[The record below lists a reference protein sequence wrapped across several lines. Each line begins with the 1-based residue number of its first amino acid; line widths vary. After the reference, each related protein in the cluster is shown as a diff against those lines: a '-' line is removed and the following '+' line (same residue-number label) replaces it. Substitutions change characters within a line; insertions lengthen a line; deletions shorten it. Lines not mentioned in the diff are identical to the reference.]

1 MKHQRTH
8 QRIRVLSVIALTV
21 ALCIVLK
28 LYYVQVI
35 LGSHYREKS
44 DNQRIA
50 PGTHIVSR
58 GNIYFTLKE
67 GSPVSAATL
76 EEGYTL
82 VLHPNRI
89 NPESAYDTLKPYIA
103 ISRDAFLSATKD
115 QADTYAEIER
125 KVSTTTRADIVA
137 LDVPGVSLY
146 RERWRSYPAGPL
158 AAQTLGVLGYA
169 EDETLVGRYGLERQY
184 EKELMREDTGAS
196 ISDIFAR
203 VGSTLAGTTHGDGDV
218 VITIEPT
225 VQQYLEDQLASYNE
239 RWHAKTVGG
248 IVMDPHDGSIVAMAS
263 LPSFD
268 PNNLSKVSLDQ
279 LQNPMVERVYEFG
292 SIMKPITMAIALDTH
307 AVSADTTYNDKGSV
321 TYDTATI
328 KNYDGRA
335 RGVVPMQEI
344 LSQSLNVGTAFLVT
358 QIGTHRFADYMQKFG
373 ITEETGIDLPNEA
386 APLVSNLESP
396 RTVEYVTAG
405 FGQGVALTPIAMTRA
420 LAALANDGLVPS
432 PHVAST
438 IVYPSGYEKE
448 IGWSPARRAISSE
461 ATNGVTEMLIEVV
474 DVALKGGRA
483 KVPEMTIAAK
493 TGTAQIAN
501 PNGGGYYADRY
512 LHSFFGYFPAH
523 KPRFIVFLFAL
534 EPVGAPYAADTWTD
548 RFIDMVRFL
557 TTYYEIVPDRPM

>member
-1 MKHQRTH
+1 MKHQRSP
-8 QRIRVLSVIALTV
+8 QRIRVLSVIALVV
-21 ALCIVLK
+21 ALCILGK
-28 LYYVQVI
+28 LYYVQVV
-35 LGSHYREKS
+35 LGAHYREKS
-44 DNQRIA
+44 DNQRVA
-50 PGTHIVSR
+50 PGNHIVNR
-58 GNIYFTLKE
+58 GSIYFTLKS

-76 EEGYTL
+76 QDGYTL
-82 VLHPNRI
+82 VVHPNRLDAS
-89 NPESAYDTLKPYIA
+89 SAYIALKPYIS
-103 ISRDAFLSATKD
+103 ITQQAFAAATNDKT
-115 QADTYAEIER
+115 DTYAEIER
-125 KVSTTTRADIVA
+125 RLSTTTRASIEA
-137 LDVPGVSLY
+137 LDIPGVSLY
-146 RERWRSYPAGPL
+146 RERWRSYPAGTL
-158 AAQTLGVLGYA
+158 AAQTLGVLGFT
-169 EDETLVGRYGLERQY
+169 EEENLVGRYGLERQY
-184 EKELMREDTGAS
+184 ERELARDDREAS

-203 VGSTLAGTTHGDGDV
+203 VGSVLTGTSQGGGDV

-225 VQQYLEDQLASYNE
+225 VQQYLEDQLVSYNE
-239 RWHAKTVGG
+239 NWHAKTVGG

-263 LPSFD
+263 LPNFD
-268 PNNLSKVSLDQ
+268 PNDLTKVSLDR

-292 SIMKPITMAIALDTH
+292 SIMKPITMAIALDTN
-307 AVSADTTYNDKGSV
+307 AVSVGTTYNDTGSV

-358 QIGTHRFADYMQKFG
+358 KIGTRRFADYMQKFG

-386 APLVSNLESP
+386 APLVSNLDSP

-432 PHVAST
+432 PHVAQS
-438 IVYPSGYEKE
+438 VAYPSGYEKE
-448 IGWSPARRAISSE
+448 IGWSPARQAISKE
-461 ATNGVTEMLIEVV
+461 AAHETTEMLITVV
-474 DVALKGGRA
+474 DKALKGGRA

-523 KPRFIVFLFAL
+523 EPRFIVFLFAL

-548 RFIDMVRFL
+548 RFIDIVRFL